1 MRIFEHDIEP
11 SPTTKGREELLRKV
25 LLVIALVVVVFSLVS
40 CQTVQGIGGDIT
52 WIGEKGAE
60 VLDR

>member
-1 MRIFEHDIEP
+1 MV
-11 SPTTKGREELLRKV
+11 RKM
-25 LLVIALVVVVFSLVS
+25 LLVIALIGLVFLLVG
-40 CQTVQGIGGDIT
+40 CQTVQGVGGDIT